1 MAIGQMYET
10 GLNPMW
16 GQNIQRSLNK
26 LENEEQY
33 VKMRNL
39 VRQYNDDPSAFT
51 DAEAEKIALVAKTIG
66 LPFTRE
72 SKPLKNLMYGAAEG
86 FSMGLAPNSWRPT
99 ERGESVYGRSA
110 SNKLWSGV
118 GMVGGGLLGLRTG
131 GAILGAAGKGATA
144 MGSRILGGV
153 KGAGTSAS
161 QGMAGATQG
170 MKNFYSGTR
179 AGYAGNRPRISAP
192 NANVQVT
199 MGSTSGTHL
208 KFDSGTPSRAATLFA
223 RTPTF
228 FLGESGE
235 QFISGS
241 NGKFE
246 ISSDN
251 FSLDVDG
258 NGVIG
263 KDEMNNLIGA
273 LSDPKHPN
281 FDFKISRDVAAGY
294 ML

>member
-131 GAILGAAGKGATA
+131 GALLGAAGKGATA

-153 KGAGTSAS
+153 KGTGT
-161 QGMAGATQG
+161 GATQG
-170 MKNFYSGTR
+170 MKNFYSGAR

-192 NANVQVT
+192 NANVQGPGFVMNPT
-199 MGSTSGTHL
+199 PPITGAETAGINVGTYFNQSVSGV
-208 KFDSGTPSRAATLFA
+208 KAATAKA
-223 RTPTF
+223 RSDWFMRYYYGGRAPQTQGLITF
-228 FLGESGE
+228 VG
-235 QFISGS
+235 
-241 NGKFE
+241 
-246 ISSDN
+246 
-251 FSLDVDG
+251 
-258 NGVIG
+258 
-263 KDEMNNLIGA
+263 
-273 LSDPKHPN
+273 
-281 FDFKISRDVAAGY
+281 
-294 ML
+294 